1 MTYPLNFTK
10 TATIAW
16 TLALALLQPMAWGQ
30 SPAHPASAA
39 GSSSVPNSGIEK
51 QAMGKPGMDMQAMR
65 KDNSDKMASLK
76 MTGNADVDFA
86 MMMRVHHQGA
96 IDIAEAE
103 LRDGKNAQMRK
114 MAKDMIAAQKNEI
127 AQFEKFLAK
136 NGQPAGAMGK

>member
-1 MTYPLNFTK
+1 MTYPWSFTK
-10 TATIAW
+10 TATIAC
-16 TLALALLQPMAWGQ
+16 TLALALLQPVAWGQ
-30 SPAHPASAA
+30 SPANPASAA
-39 GSSSVPNSGIEK
+39 GSSSMQGSG
-51 QAMGKPGMDMQAMR
+51 MGKQGMDMQAMM
-65 KDNSDKMASLK
+65 KDNSDKMASMK

-96 IDIAEAE
+96 IKMAEAE